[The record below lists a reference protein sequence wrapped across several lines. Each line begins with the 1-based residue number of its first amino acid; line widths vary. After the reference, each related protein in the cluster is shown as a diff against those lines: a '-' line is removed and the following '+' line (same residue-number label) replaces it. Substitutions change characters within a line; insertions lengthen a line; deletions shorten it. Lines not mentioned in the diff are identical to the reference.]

1 MHVPFFRY
9 PHVFAE
15 SRAEIERAFVR
26 AAEAGA
32 FIMQE
37 DLREFEREL
46 AAFCGV
52 GWAIGV
58 ANATDG
64 LELGL
69 RAAAVG
75 PGHEVL
81 LPSHTF
87 VATASAVVAV
97 GAVPVFVEIGPDHLM
112 DPGDLEQRVTART
125 RAIMPTQLNGR
136 TADMDCIREVAA
148 RHGLVIVEDSAQG
161 LGSRFRG
168 RMAGTFGVAGVFSF
182 YPAKALGCLGDG
194 GAMITD
200 DPAVATVLRELRDH
214 GRNEATGE
222 VVRWGRNSRLD
233 NIQAAVLRVKLSRF
247 TERIAARRRLAQRYH
262 ENLKGVPQLVL
273 PPPPDDSPRA
283 THFDVFQNYEIEADD
298 RDGLRLYLADQGVG
312 TLLQWGGRGVHQF
325 PALAI
330 GQTLPR
336 TERILARSIMLPMNT
351 SLTDAEIDYVCDRIV
366 AFFSRS

>member
-1 MHVPFFRY
+1 MNVPFFRY

-15 SRAEIERAFVR
+15 ARGDIERALVR

-37 DLREFEREL
+37 DLRQFEREL

-58 ANATDG
+58 GNATDG
-64 LELGL
+64 LEFGL
-69 RAAAVG
+69 RAAGIG
-75 PGHEVL
+75 PGDEVL

-97 GAVPVFVEIGPDHLM
+97 GATPVFVEIGPDHLM
-112 DPGDLEQRVTART
+112 DPADLERGVTVRT

-136 TADMDCIREVAA
+136 TADMDCIGEVAE
-148 RHGLVIVEDSAQG
+148 RHGLVIVEDSAQA

-168 RMAGTFGVAGVFSF
+168 RMAGTFGVAGVYSF
-182 YPAKALGCLGDG
+182 YPAKTLGGLGDG
-194 GAMITD
+194 GAVITD
-200 DPAVATVLRELRDH
+200 DPEVARVVRELRDH

-247 TERIAARRRLAQRYH
+247 NERIATRRRLARRYH
-262 ENLKGVPQLVL
+262 ERLKDVPHLVL
-273 PPPPDDSPRA
+273 PPPPDESPRA
-283 THFDVFQNYEIEADD
+283 AHFDVFQNYEIEAED
-298 RDGLRLYLADQGVG
+298 RDGLRAYLAEHGVG

-325 PALAI
+325 PALEIA
-330 GQTLPR
+330 QTLPR
-336 TERILARSIMLPMNT
+336 TEHILARAMLLPLNT
-351 SLTDAEIDYVCDRIV
+351 SLTDAEIDHVCERIGDFY
-366 AFFSRS
+366 ARR